1 MAHRKRDR
9 QNSKNKIFSDMFTD
23 EPRIEMLGNREI
35 IVDGCKG
42 VVEYD
47 ENTIRLSL
55 GESVLSLCGSDLVI
69 KTFDNDI
76 AVISGQICE
85 ISFTT

>member
-1 MAHRKRDR
+1 MARRKKEK
-9 QNSKNKIFSDMFTD
+9 QHNKNKFLSEMFYD

-47 ENTIRLSL
+47 ETTIRLSL
-55 GESVLSLCGSDLVI
+55 GECVLSLCGDDMII
-69 KTFDNDI
+69 KSFDSEV
-76 AVISGQICE
+76 AVICGRICG

>member
-1 MAHRKRDR
+1 MAHRKREPH
-9 QNSKNKIFSDMFTD
+9 NKNKFLSDIFYD

-47 ENTIRLSL
+47 ETTIRLSL
-55 GESVLSLCGSDLVI
+55 GECVLSLCGDDMVI
-69 KTFDNDI
+69 KSFDSEV
-76 AVISGQICE
+76 AVICGRICG

>member
-1 MAHRKRDR
+1 MAHRKREKQHR
-9 QNSKNKIFSDMFTD
+9 KSKFLPDMFFD

-47 ENTIRLSL
+47 EATIRLNL
-55 GESVLSLCGSDLVI
+55 GECVLSLCGDDMVI
-69 KTFDNDI
+69 KSFDSDV
-76 AVISGQICE
+76 AVICGRICE